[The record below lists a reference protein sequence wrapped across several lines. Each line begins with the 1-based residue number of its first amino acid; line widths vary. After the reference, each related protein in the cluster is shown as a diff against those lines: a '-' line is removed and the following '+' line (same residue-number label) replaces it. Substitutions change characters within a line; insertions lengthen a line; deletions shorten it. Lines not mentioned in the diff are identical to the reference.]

1 MIPASD
7 HKAAEHQ
14 YEAQRLR
21 YEAAREDLEVVHARA
36 DTEAVRIARLRLEN
50 AETRMREREKT
61 LEDAVIRAPNAGV
74 VSQPGSA
81 GGRSS
86 GEHGDERPL
95 AVGRLVS
102 EGGYLLSIAD
112 LEGLSVAGRID
123 EVDVVK
129 VKRGQLVRIS
139 GDPFPDLVFEGP
151 VERISLR
158 SETNANVRVPTFGVT
173 AVIERLP
180 EAHLARLRLGMSANV
195 TVVVRDE
202 PAALLLPLNAVQG
215 ARGTKDSDPY

>member
-1 MIPASD
+1 M
-7 HKAAEHQ
+7 
-14 YEAQRLR
+14 
-21 YEAAREDLEVVHARA
+21 
-36 DTEAVRIARLRLEN
+36 
-50 AETRMREREKT
+50 
-61 LEDAVIRAPNAGV
+61 
-74 VSQPGSA
+74 
-81 GGRSS
+81 
-86 GEHGDERPL
+86 
-95 AVGRLVS
+95 VS

-129 VKRGQLVRIS
+129 VKRGQPVRIS
-139 GDPFPDLVFEGP
+139 GDAFPTWCSRGG
-151 VERISLR
+151 ERISLQ

-202 PAALLLPLNAVQG
+202 QAALLLPLDAVQG
-215 ARGTKDSDPY
+215 ARGTNGCVCGARTGLRHGKCGWRWARRRCTRWRSLSASRPETK